1 MVKFFFKKILG
12 GRGRPLIEGNLKAGW
27 YINLRNE
34 VLQCRG
40 VSSIFV
46 CGCVNRE
53 DKFEDPFKSHKA
65 EATFTTPLTSLT
77 TFMIK

>member
-1 MVKFFFKKILG
+1 MLH
-12 GRGRPLIEGNLKAGW
+12 
-27 YINLRNE
+27 
-34 VLQCRG
+34 CRV

-46 CGCVNRE
+46 CGCVNCE
-53 DKFEDPFKSHKA
+53 DKFEDPLKSHKA

>member
-1 MVKFFFKKILG
+1 MVKCLFFFLNSG
-12 GRGRPLIEGNLKAGW
+12 GCPLIEGNLKAGW
-27 YINLRNE
+27 YINSRNE

-40 VSSIFV
+40 VSSIIV

-65 EATFTTPLTSLT
+65 EATFTTPLTFLT
-77 TFMIK
+77 TVMIK